1 MQTTTLWTSGV
12 FSTTTIVSPLEAAV
26 AELADRGRAVRA
38 QPLAVVGVDPRPS
51 DDARAV
57 LRAEVAL
64 VALDDRVDLVGR
76 QEPLLD
82 EHGLERAARRASSS
96 WWS

>member
-1 MQTTTLWTSGV
+1 MQTTTLCTSGV
-12 FSTTTIVSPLEAAV
+12 FSTTTIVSALEAAV
-26 AELADRGRAVRA
+26 AELGDRGRPVGEQA
-38 QPLAVVGVDPRPS
+38 LAVFRVDPGPR

-76 QEPLLD
+76 
-82 EHGLERAARRASSS
+82 
-96 WWS
+96 